1 MLFQTLAPIALLASL
16 TSALPTEPPVRFPSH
31 HTCPK
36 PQTPNKPRK
45 TPVKF
50 QETNHSSVPAQETD
64 SHSKYAE
71 ICSGTTFAGKDRDWP
86 RDQQCH
92 SIASIAPDFEQVGSI
107 KVNTGIMCILY
118 EKDDCEGNF
127 IRVVAPGAPFL
138 SLIEK
143 WAVRT
148 QSIICARW

>member
-16 TSALPTEPPVRFPSH
+16 TSALPTEPP
-31 HTCPK
+31 
-36 PQTPNKPRK
+36 
-45 TPVKF
+45 
-50 QETNHSSVPAQETD
+50 ETD

-71 ICSGTTFAGKDRDWP
+71 ICSGTAFAGKVRDWP

-118 EKDDCEGNF
+118 EKDGCEGNF